1 MSSSEFKVI
10 SDFGPLSTR
19 EAGAHA
25 RISVLNAME
34 VAAVVTLDFT
44 DARPSPSFA
53 DELLGGLAAKLGRE
67 VFLRRVRI
75 VGIDAAVRPLLNH
88 VVATRL
94 KQSRAT
100 SNNPSPE
107 KSNAKDHGQP
117 AHA

>member
-25 RISVLNAME
+25 RSSVLNAME
-34 VAAVVTLDFT
+34 IVAVVTLDFT
-44 DARPSPSFA
+44 DARPTPSFA
-53 DELLGGLAAKLGRE
+53 DELVGGLAAKLGKE

-94 KQSRAT
+94 KQSRPT
-100 SNNPSPE
+100 SDIPSAE
-107 KSNAKDHGQP
+107 KSNAKDGGQLAP
-117 AHA
+117 A

>member
-19 EAGAHA
+19 EAGARA
-25 RISVLNAME
+25 RIGVLNAME
-34 VAAVVTLDFT
+34 IAAVVTLDFT
-44 DARPSPSFA
+44 DARPTPSFA
-53 DELLGGLAAKLGRE
+53 DELVGGLAAKLGRE

-94 KQSRAT
+94 KQSQTASGNPT
-100 SNNPSPE
+100 SE
-107 KSNAKDHGQP
+107 KPNAKDGRQLAP
-117 AHA
+117 A